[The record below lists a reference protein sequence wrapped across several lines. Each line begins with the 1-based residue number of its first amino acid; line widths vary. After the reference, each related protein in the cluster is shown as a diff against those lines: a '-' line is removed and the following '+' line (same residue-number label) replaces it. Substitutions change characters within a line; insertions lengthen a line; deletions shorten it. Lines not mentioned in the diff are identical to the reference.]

1 MTQRYRP
8 DTCPCVLLLSDD
20 SSTFVDWEVKCDLHK
35 ALNDQALVNAVAAHN
50 KSIDTLAEN
59 STPSAIQIA
68 DHIAAKLVERLRVQ
82 ALGPVVKNT

>member
-50 KSIDTLAEN
+50 KSIGPLAQN
-59 STPSAIQIA
+59 SNPTPTQVQDSHDLKVA
-68 DHIAAKLVERLRVQ
+68 ERIRVV